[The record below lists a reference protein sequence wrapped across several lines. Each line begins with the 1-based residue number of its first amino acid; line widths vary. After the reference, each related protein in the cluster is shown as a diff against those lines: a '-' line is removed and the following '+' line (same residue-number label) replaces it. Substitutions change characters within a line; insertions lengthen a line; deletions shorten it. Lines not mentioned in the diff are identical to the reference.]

1 MANEKWYNNDVLLGL
16 FLIVIFLIGYLAMDI
31 YIFREDNQETIK
43 KTDADNDGFYII
55 ALEDKDADCN
65 DDDSTIYPGALETE
79 GDGIDQDCD
88 GYDKLPD
95 FNPDEPKDKFE
106 EFNKFWDLKNKPNR
120 YIKIYENFVTP
131 SEISS
136 RAIIENSKR
145 IETSGKFE
153 KAYLYVVAKVDKKDT
168 SDQKLTDGESVY
180 FYIDT
185 GEKGGHLIKS
195 KIIELDKEKLDN
207 TVSNFVYKASN
218 IELTSIPY
226 RDVSTPVFKK
236 VNFLEI
242 LNSENSG
249 YYRKHYI
256 GAFVS
261 SNLGKGELVE
271 LGIVYECKFGYLC
284 LIKDITGR

>member
-1 MANEKWYNNDVLLGL
+1 MSEQSKQNWSNIFLSFVLLIMAI
-16 FLIVIFLIGYLAMDI
+16 FVMAIVNKITTPQQEIKLI
-31 YIFREDNQETIK
+31 
-43 KTDADNDGFYII
+43 DNDKDGYYTI
-55 ALEDKDADCN
+55 AVQDKLLDCN
-65 DDDSTIYPGALETE
+65 DNNPEIYPGALEIE

-88 GYDKLPD
+88 GYDKPFD
-95 FNPDEPKDKFE
+95 VNPDEPKDKFE
-106 EFNKFWDLKNKPNR
+106 EFNKFWDLKNKPDR

-136 RAIIENSKR
+136 KVIIGNSKR

-168 SDQKLTDGESVY
+168 DNQKLMDGESVY

-195 KIIELDKEKLDN
+195 KTIELDKGKLDD
-207 TVSNFVYKASN
+207 TVSSFVYKTSN

-226 RDVSTPVFKK
+226 REISTPVFKEI
-236 VNFLEI
+236 NLLEI

-249 YYRKHYI
+249 YYRKHYL

-261 SNLGKGELVE
+261 SNKGKGELVE
-271 LGIVYECKFGYLC
+271 LGIAYECKAGYKC
-284 LIKDITGR
+284 SIRDITSQ

>member
-1 MANEKWYNNDVLLGL
+1 MSEKWYNNDVLMGL
-16 FLIVIFLIGYLAMDI
+16 FLIVVFFIGFLSIDIF
-31 YIFREDNQETIK
+31 IFRKDDQETIK
-43 KTDADNDGFYII
+43 KIDADKDGYYII
-55 ALEDKDADCN
+55 AIEGKDADCN
-65 DDDSTIYPGALETE
+65 DNDSKIYPGALEIE

-88 GYDKLPD
+88 GYDKPFD
-95 FNPDEPKDKFE
+95 INPDKPKDEFE
-106 EFNKFWDLKNKPNR
+106 EFNKFWDLKNKPDR

-136 RAIIENSKR
+136 KVIIKNSKR

-153 KAYLYVVAKVDKKDT
+153 KAYFYVVAKVDKKDT
-168 SDQKLTDGESVY
+168 DNQKLIDGESVY

-195 KIIELDKEKLDN
+195 KTVELDKEKIDS
-207 TVSNFVYKASN
+207 TVSSFVYKISN

-226 RDVSTPVFKK
+226 REISTPIFKEI
-236 VNFLEI
+236 NLLEI

-249 YYRKHYI
+249 YYRRHYI

-261 SNLGKGELVE
+261 SNKGKGELIE
-271 LGIVYECKFGYLC
+271 LGIAYECKSGYQC
-284 LIKDITGR
+284 LIRDITD

>member
-1 MANEKWYNNDVLLGL
+1 MSEQSKQNWSNIFLSFVLLIVAI
-16 FLIVIFLIGYLAMDI
+16 FVMAIVNKITTPQQEIELI
-31 YIFREDNQETIK
+31 
-43 KTDADNDGFYII
+43 DNDEDGYYTI
-55 ALEDKDADCN
+55 AIQDKFQDCN
-65 DDDSTIYPGALETE
+65 DNNSTIHPGALEIE

-88 GYDKLPD
+88 GYDKPFD
-95 FNPDEPKDKFE
+95 INPDKPEDEFE

-120 YIKIYENFVTP
+120 YIKIYKNFVTL

-136 RAIIENSKR
+136 KAIIENSKR

-153 KAYLYVVAKVDKKDT
+153 RAYLYVVAKVDKKDT
-168 SDQKLTDGESVY
+168 DNQKLIEGESVY

-195 KIIELDKEKLDN
+195 KTIELNKEKLDN
-207 TVSNFVYKASN
+207 TASSFVYKTSN

-226 RDVSTPVFKK
+226 RDISTSVFKEI
-236 VNFLEI
+236 NLLEI

-249 YYRKHYI
+249 YYRKHYL

-261 SNLGKGELVE
+261 SNKGEGKLIE
-271 LGIVYECKFGYLC
+271 LGIAYECKSGYLC
-284 LIKDITGR
+284 SIKDITGQ

>member
-1 MANEKWYNNDVLLGL
+1 MSNDKQNFGNILLSFVLLAIAVGVMI
-16 FLIVIFLIGYLAMDI
+16 IVNNFTTPKPITP
-31 YIFREDNQETIK
+31 TIEK
-43 KTDADNDGFYII
+43 IDADGDGYYII
-55 ALEDKDADCN
+55 AIEGRDADCN
-65 DDDSTIYPGALETE
+65 DNDFTIYPGALEIE

-88 GYDKLPD
+88 GYDKLLD

-106 EFNKFWDLKNKPNR
+106 EFNKFLDLKNRSNR
-120 YIKIYENFVTP
+120 YIKIYKNFVTP

-153 KAYLYVVAKVDKKDT
+153 KAYLYVVAKVDKKDI
-168 SDQKLTDGESVY
+168 DNQKLIEGESVY

-195 KIIELDKEKLDN
+195 KTIELNKEKVDN
-207 TVSNFVYKASN
+207 AVSSFVYKISN

-226 RDVSTPVFKK
+226 REISTPVFKE
-236 VNFLEI
+236 VNLLEI
-242 LNSENSG
+242 LNSENGG
-249 YYRKHYI
+249 YYRRHYL

-261 SNLGKGELVE
+261 SNLGKGELIE
-271 LGIVYECKFGYLC
+271 LGIAYECKSGYLC
-284 LIKDITGR
+284 SMKDITGL